1 MRSASARPV
10 GRMPGLRKHNG
21 DRAHIWSVV
30 EVGLAFAD
38 VEING
43 VKFRALVD
51 AGFNGDVL
59 VSREVA
65 EKLGLTVMGESERKA
80 VDNRVV
86 KAKVSYG
93 KLKVLGAEGYALIE
107 VVDEVPL
114 DVLVGVRALEAL
126 GFVVDPSTGALRRVG
141 PIAV

>member
-1 MRSASARPV
+1 M
-10 GRMPGLRKHNG
+10 
-21 DRAHIWSVV
+21 
-30 EVGLAFAD
+30 GLAFAD

-51 AGFNGDVL
+51 VGFNGDVL

-65 EKLGLTVMGESERKA
+65 EKLGLTVIGESERKT
-80 VDNRVV
+80 VDDRVV
-86 KAKVSYG
+86 KTKVSYG

-107 VVDEVPL
+107 VVDEMPL

>member
-1 MRSASARPV
+1 
-10 GRMPGLRKHNG
+10 
-21 DRAHIWSVV
+21 VV

-65 EKLGLTVMGESERKA
+65 EKLGLTVIGESERKT
-80 VDNRVV
+80 VDDRVV

-93 KLKVLGAEGYALIE
+93 KLKVLGAEGYALIG
-107 VVDEVPL
+107 VVDEM
-114 DVLVGVRALEAL
+114 
-126 GFVVDPSTGALRRVG
+126 PSTSWWGSG
-141 PIAV
+141 PSRPWAS